1 MYETLTTE
9 QHQLI
14 ATGEFNVAD
23 SETSKLL
30 YSLVLLK
37 YNGEIRINPLLQSY
51 LEITRQKSLF
61 FESEKNNKH
70 FEQLEFVLTERT
82 EPTLIL
88 VSADTSAKSE
98 EVYGEFQTKFI
109 EYHQT
114 TFHIE
119 NEEMVSLEQ
128 WLTKKLPS
136 TKPSEHISEMVHIF
150 GLGSHFHLA
159 DGDKLKPSS
168 LLPQI
173 NMERELLFRDLPIVM
188 VWWLDKYQI
197 ATLRQEA
204 PDLWSWISYHFHFES
219 EEKVSVYD
227 EQIIVEVA
235 KVLHMNQIPTKKEI
249 DEIAKSIEKRYKHFD
264 KQSVDTKHRLEIEH
278 SILVVVAHNKYMNK
292 RLLEAQLDYEKI
304 LSLRRQLNKKNQDDI
319 LSKLICVL
327 CMQKKYKEA
336 EKYIEESLATSKEK
350 YHAEILFWKA
360 MILQEKG
367 DGQNVLKFLRQSYNL
382 SKKYGNSNYMRGSSI
397 KLAEYYLDNREYK
410 TARKL
415 LFETI
420 KYNPHTESLSIQL
433 YEKIAKSYEEEKNSK
448 FANQYYEKAKKLKE
462 KLEQE
467 ENS

>member
-1 MYETLTTE
+1 M
-9 QHQLI
+9 I
-14 ATGEFNVAD
+14 
-23 SETSKLL
+23 
-30 YSLVLLK
+30 
-37 YNGEIRINPLLQSY
+37 
-51 LEITRQKSLF
+51 

-98 EVYGEFQTKFI
+98 EVYEEFQTKFI